1 MGDRDAD
8 LADLAAGKLVVG
20 VVAGL
25 RRQVE
30 GDRQAGLAARQV
42 RAVER
47 VRIRRRRVP
56 RIGAEDPGLVALR
69 AGVVHSLAHRAA
81 AALLQC
87 SMVAERSASVTPRG
101 QRAFAGF
108 AVMTALT

>member
-47 VRIRRRRVP
+47 VRIRRRRVAG
-56 RIGAEDPGLVALR
+56 IGAEDPGLVALA
-69 AGVVHSLAHRAA
+69 AGVVHSLAHLAFA
-81 AALLQC
+81 SSLQRNI
-87 SMVAERSASVTPRG
+87 VAERSGTVTVVRVS
-101 QRAFAGF
+101 AA
-108 AVMTALT
+108 